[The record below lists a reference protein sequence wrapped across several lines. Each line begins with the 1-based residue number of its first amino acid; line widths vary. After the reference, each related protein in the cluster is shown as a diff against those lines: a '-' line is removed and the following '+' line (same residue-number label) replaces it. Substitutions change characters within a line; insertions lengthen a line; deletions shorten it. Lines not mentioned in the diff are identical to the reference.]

1 MKKIIVLLLMPI
13 LLACGDKN
21 SPEIPPTPQPKPEP
35 PTPPVVVDSPP
46 TIRGFMVETANRL
59 HETTIKDMSAWGA
72 NAMRLQLHPATYAQ
86 KVAKKSLKASLPA
99 YLNIVDQKLRIAK
112 SLNLKVV
119 LDLHEPPIYVNGK
132 VPTLDDHNKKG
143 FWASHPEMK
152 DSLIW
157 FWTEMATHFKKDEF
171 KDVIWGYD
179 LFNEPST
186 GGRHAVQEWL
196 NMVPDIIAAIR
207 KVDTNVWVVFQPGLV
222 TETFEKEKDK
232 ILQKDKRVVYSL
244 HFYCP
249 ETFAGQGIM
258 YDHEF
263 SSGKFKTHA
272 EAVAHFKREYPG
284 NSKNHWWESEKYQD
298 KATLEAELKP
308 LTEFAQKN
316 KVPVLIGEFSV
327 ITWAPVPSAL
337 NWFKDVIDIFE
348 AHHFSW
354 CFHAFREWQGW
365 SLESPEGPEAF
376 WFNGEKSPAPSATE
390 TLRAKYFKSVFKQ
403 LNSKKTITQ
412 KP

>member
-1 MKKIIVLLLMPI
+1 MKKIIVLLLMLPI

-21 SPEIPPTPQPKPEP
+21 TPSPPQPKPEP
-35 PTPPVVVDSPP
+35 PTPPVVVDGPP
-46 TIRGFMVETANRL
+46 TIRGFMVETAHRL
-59 HETTIKDMSAWGA
+59 HEATIKDMSTWGA

-112 SLNLKVV
+112 NLNLKVV

-222 TETFEKEKDK
+222 TETFAKEKEK
-232 ILQKDKRVVYSL
+232 IIQKDKRVVYSL

-258 YDHEF
+258 YENEF
-263 SSGKFKTHA
+263 SSKKFKTHE
-272 EAVAHFKREYPG
+272 EAVAHFLREYPG
-284 NSKNHWWESEKYQD
+284 NSKNHWWETEKYQN
-298 KATLEAELKP
+298 KETLEAELRP
-308 LTEFAQKN
+308 LTDFAKEY

-327 ITWAPVPSAL
+327 ITWAPVQSAL

-348 AHHFSW
+348 ANHFSW

-365 SLESPEGPEAF
+365 SLESPEGPKAF
-376 WFNGEKSPAPSATE
+376 WFSGEGSPAPSATE
-390 TLRAKYFKSVFKQ
+390 TQRAKYFKSVFRD
-403 LNSKKTITQ
+403 LNVKKA
-412 KP
+412 KH

>member
-1 MKKIIVLLLMPI
+1 MKKIIVLLLMLPI

-21 SPEIPPTPQPKPEP
+21 TPPAPQPKPEP
-35 PTPPVVVDSPP
+35 PTPPVVVDGPP
-46 TIRGFMVETANRL
+46 TIRGFMVETAHRL
-59 HETTIKDMSAWGA
+59 HETTIKDMSTWGA

-86 KVAKKSLKASLPA
+86 KVAKKSLKASLPD

-112 SLNLKVV
+112 KLNLKVV

-179 LFNEPST
+179 LFNEPSA

-207 KVDTNVWVVFQPGLV
+207 KVDTNVWIVFQPGLV
-222 TETFEKEKDK
+222 TETFAKEKEK
-232 ILQKDKRVVYSL
+232 IIQKDKRVVYSL

-258 YDHEF
+258 YENEF
-263 SSGKFKTHA
+263 SSKKFKTHE
-272 EAVAHFKREYPG
+272 EAVAHFLREYPG
-284 NSKNHWWESEKYQD
+284 NSKNHWWETEKYQN
-298 KATLEAELKP
+298 KETLEAELRP
-308 LTEFAQKN
+308 LTDFAKEY

-327 ITWAPVPSAL
+327 ITWAPVQSAL

-348 AHHFSW
+348 ANHFSW

-365 SLESPEGPEAF
+365 SLESPEGPKAF
-376 WFNGEKSPAPSATE
+376 WFSGEGSPAPSATE
-390 TLRAKYFKSVFKQ
+390 TQRAKYFKSVFRD
-403 LNSKKTITQ
+403 LNVKKA
-412 KP
+412 KH

>member
-1 MKKIIVLLLMPI
+1 MKKIIVLLLMLPVM
-13 LLACGDKN
+13 LACGDKN
-21 SPEIPPTPQPKPEP
+21 TPPAPQPKPEP
-35 PTPPVVVDSPP
+35 PTPPVVVDGPP
-46 TIRGFMVETANRL
+46 TIRGFMVETAHRL
-59 HETTIKDMSAWGA
+59 HEATIKDMSTWGA

-86 KVAKKSLKASLPA
+86 KVAKKSLKESLPD
-99 YLNIVDQKLRIAK
+99 YFNIVDQKLRIAK
-112 SLNLKVV
+112 KLNLKVV

-207 KVDTNVWVVFQPGLV
+207 KVDTNVWIVFQPGLV
-222 TETFEKEKDK
+222 TETFAKEKEK
-232 ILQKDKRVVYSL
+232 IIQKDKRVVYSL

-258 YDHEF
+258 YENEF
-263 SSGKFKTHA
+263 SSKKFKTHE
-272 EAVAHFKREYPG
+272 EAVAHFLREYPG
-284 NSKNHWWESEKYQD
+284 NSKNHWWEGEKYQN
-298 KATLEAELKP
+298 KETLEAELKP
-308 LTEFAQKN
+308 LTDFAKEY

-327 ITWAPVPSAL
+327 ITWAPVQSAL

-348 AHHFSW
+348 ANHFSW

-365 SLESPEGPEAF
+365 SLESPEGPKAF
-376 WFNGEKSPAPSATE
+376 WFSGEGSPAPSATE
-390 TLRAKYFKSVFKQ
+390 TQRAKYFKSVFRD
-403 LNSKKTITQ
+403 LNVKKA
-412 KP
+412 KH

>member
-1 MKKIIVLLLMPI
+1 MKKIIVLLLMLPVM
-13 LLACGDKN
+13 LACGDKN
-21 SPEIPPTPQPKPEP
+21 TPPAPQPKPEP
-35 PTPPVVVDSPP
+35 PTPPVVVDGPP
-46 TIRGFMVETANRL
+46 TIRGFMVETAHRL
-59 HETTIKDMSAWGA
+59 HEATIKDMSTWGA

-99 YLNIVDQKLRIAK
+99 YFNIVDQKLRIAK
-112 SLNLKVV
+112 KLNLKVV

-186 GGRHAVQEWL
+186 GGRYAVQEWL

-207 KVDTNVWVVFQPGLV
+207 KVDTNVWIVFQPGLV
-222 TETFEKEKDK
+222 TETFAKEKEK
-232 ILQKDKRVVYSL
+232 IIQKDKRVVYSL

-258 YDHEF
+258 YENEF
-263 SSGKFKTHA
+263 SSKKFKTHE
-272 EAVAHFKREYPG
+272 EAVAHFLREYPG
-284 NSKNHWWESEKYQD
+284 NSKNHWWEGEKYQN
-298 KATLEAELKP
+298 KETLEAELKP
-308 LTEFAQKN
+308 LTDFAKEY

-327 ITWAPVPSAL
+327 ITWAPVQSAL

-348 AHHFSW
+348 ANHFSW

-365 SLESPEGPEAF
+365 SLESPEGPKAF
-376 WFNGEKSPAPSATE
+376 WFSGEGSPAPSATE
-390 TLRAKYFKSVFKQ
+390 TQRAKYFKSVFRD
-403 LNSKKTITQ
+403 LNVKKA
-412 KP
+412 KH

>member
-1 MKKIIVLLLMPI
+1 MKKIVVLLLMLPI

-21 SPEIPPTPQPKPEP
+21 TPPAPQPKPEP
-35 PTPPVVVDSPP
+35 PTPPVVVDGPP
-46 TIRGFMVETANRL
+46 TIRGFMVETAHRL
-59 HETTIKDMSAWGA
+59 HEATIKDMSTWGA

-112 SLNLKVV
+112 NLNLKVV

-207 KVDTNVWVVFQPGLV
+207 KVDTNVWIVFQPGLV
-222 TETFEKEKDK
+222 TETFAKEKEK
-232 ILQKDKRVVYSL
+232 IIQKDKRVVYSL

-258 YDHEF
+258 YENEF
-263 SSGKFKTHA
+263 SSKKFKTHE
-272 EAVAHFKREYPG
+272 EAVAHFLREYPG
-284 NSKNHWWESEKYQD
+284 NSKNHWWETEKYQN
-298 KATLEAELKP
+298 KETLEAELKP
-308 LTEFAQKN
+308 LTDFAKEY

-327 ITWAPVPSAL
+327 ITWAPVQSAL

-348 AHHFSW
+348 ANHFSW

-365 SLESPEGPEAF
+365 SLESPEGPKAF
-376 WFNGEKSPAPSATE
+376 WFSGEGSPAPSATE
-390 TLRAKYFKSVFKQ
+390 TQRAKYFKSVFRD
-403 LNSKKTITQ
+403 LNVKKA
-412 KP
+412 KH

>member
-1 MKKIIVLLLMPI
+1 MKKIIVLLLMLPVM
-13 LLACGDKN
+13 LACGDKN
-21 SPEIPPTPQPKPEP
+21 TPPAPQPKPEP
-35 PTPPVVVDSPP
+35 PTPPVVVDGPP
-46 TIRGFMVETANRL
+46 TIRGFMVETAHRL
-59 HETTIKDMSAWGA
+59 HEATIKDMSTWGA

-86 KVAKKSLKASLPA
+86 KVAKKSLKESLPA

-112 SLNLKVV
+112 NLNLKVV

-207 KVDTNVWVVFQPGLV
+207 KVDTNVWIVFQPGLV
-222 TETFEKEKDK
+222 TETFAKEKEK
-232 ILQKDKRVVYSL
+232 IIQKDKRVVYSL

-258 YDHEF
+258 YENEF
-263 SSGKFKTHA
+263 SSKKFKTHE
-272 EAVAHFKREYPG
+272 EAVAHFLREYPG
-284 NSKNHWWESEKYQD
+284 NSKNHWWEGEKYQN
-298 KATLEAELKP
+298 KETLEAELKP
-308 LTEFAQKN
+308 LTDFAKEY

-327 ITWAPVPSAL
+327 ITWAPVQSAL

-348 AHHFSW
+348 ANHFSW

-365 SLESPEGPEAF
+365 SLESPEGPKAF
-376 WFNGEKSPAPSATE
+376 WFSGEGSPAPSATE
-390 TLRAKYFKSVFKQ
+390 TQRAKYFKSVFRD
-403 LNSKKTITQ
+403 LNVKKA
-412 KP
+412 KH

>member
-1 MKKIIVLLLMPI
+1 
-13 LLACGDKN
+13 
-21 SPEIPPTPQPKPEP
+21 
-35 PTPPVVVDSPP
+35 
-46 TIRGFMVETANRL
+46 
-59 HETTIKDMSAWGA
+59 
-72 NAMRLQLHPATYAQ
+72 
-86 KVAKKSLKASLPA
+86 
-99 YLNIVDQKLRIAK
+99 
-112 SLNLKVV
+112 
-119 LDLHEPPIYVNGK
+119 
-132 VPTLDDHNKKG
+132 
-143 FWASHPEMK
+143 
-152 DSLIW
+152 
-157 FWTEMATHFKKDEF
+157 
-171 KDVIWGYD
+171 
-179 LFNEPST
+179 
-186 GGRHAVQEWL
+186 
-196 NMVPDIIAAIR
+196 
-207 KVDTNVWVVFQPGLV
+207 
-222 TETFEKEKDK
+222 
-232 ILQKDKRVVYSL
+232 
-244 HFYCP
+244 
-249 ETFAGQGIM
+249 M

-263 SSGKFKTHA
+263 SSGKFKTHT
-272 EAVAHFKREYPG
+272 EAIAHFKREYPG
-284 NSKNHWWESEKYQD
+284 NSKNHWWESEKYQN

-403 LNSKKTITQ
+403 LNSKKTAAQ

>member
-1 MKKIIVLLLMPI
+1 MKKIIVLLLMLPVM
-13 LLACGDKN
+13 LACGDKN
-21 SPEIPPTPQPKPEP
+21 TPPAPQPKPEP
-35 PTPPVVVDSPP
+35 PTPPVVVDGPP
-46 TIRGFMVETANRL
+46 TIRGFMVETAHRL
-59 HETTIKDMSAWGA
+59 HEATIKDMSTWGA

-112 SLNLKVV
+112 NLNLKVV

-207 KVDTNVWVVFQPGLV
+207 KVDTNVWIVFQPGLV
-222 TETFEKEKDK
+222 TETFAKEKEK
-232 ILQKDKRVVYSL
+232 IIQKDKRVVYSL

-258 YDHEF
+258 YENEF
-263 SSGKFKTHA
+263 SSKKFKTHE
-272 EAVAHFKREYPG
+272 EAVAHFLREYPG
-284 NSKNHWWESEKYQD
+284 NSKNHWWETEKYQN
-298 KATLEAELKP
+298 KETLEAELKP
-308 LTEFAQKN
+308 LTDFAKEY

-327 ITWAPVPSAL
+327 ITWAPVQSAL

-348 AHHFSW
+348 ANHFSW

-365 SLESPEGPEAF
+365 SLESPEGPKAF
-376 WFNGEKSPAPSATE
+376 WFSGEGSPALSATE
-390 TLRAKYFKSVFKQ
+390 TQRAKYFKSVFRD
-403 LNSKKTITQ
+403 LNVKKA
-412 KP
+412 KH

>member
-1 MKKIIVLLLMPI
+1 MKKIIVLLLMLPI

-21 SPEIPPTPQPKPEP
+21 TPPPPQPKPEP
-35 PTPPVVVDSPP
+35 PTPPVVVDGPP
-46 TIRGFMVETANRL
+46 TIRGFMVETAHRL
-59 HETTIKDMSAWGA
+59 HEATIKDMSTWGA

-86 KVAKKSLKASLPA
+86 KVAKKSLKESLPA

-112 SLNLKVV
+112 KLNLKVV

-186 GGRHAVQEWL
+186 GGRYAVQEWL

-207 KVDTNVWVVFQPGLV
+207 KVDTNVWIVFQPGLV
-222 TETFEKEKDK
+222 TETFAKEKEK
-232 ILQKDKRVVYSL
+232 IIQKDKRVVYSL

-258 YDHEF
+258 YENEF
-263 SSGKFKTHA
+263 SSKKFKTHE
-272 EAVAHFKREYPG
+272 EAVAHFLREYPG
-284 NSKNHWWESEKYQD
+284 NSKNHWWEGEKYQN
-298 KATLEAELKP
+298 KETLEAELRP
-308 LTEFAQKN
+308 LTDFAKEY

-327 ITWAPVPSAL
+327 ITWAPVQSAL

-348 AHHFSW
+348 ANHFSW

-365 SLESPEGPEAF
+365 SLESPEGPKAF
-376 WFNGEKSPAPSATE
+376 WFSGEGSPAPSATE
-390 TLRAKYFKSVFKQ
+390 TQRAKYFKSVFRD
-403 LNSKKTITQ
+403 LNVKKA
-412 KP
+412 KH

>member
-1 MKKIIVLLLMPI
+1 MKKIIVLLLMLPVM
-13 LLACGDKN
+13 LACGDKN
-21 SPEIPPTPQPKPEP
+21 TPPAPQPKPEP
-35 PTPPVVVDSPP
+35 PTPPVVVDGPP
-46 TIRGFMVETANRL
+46 TIRGFMVETAHRL
-59 HETTIKDMSAWGA
+59 HEATIKDMSTWGA

-86 KVAKKSLKASLPA
+86 KVAKKSLKESLPA

-112 SLNLKVV
+112 NLNLKVV

-186 GGRHAVQEWL
+186 GGRYAVQEWL
-196 NMVPDIIAAIR
+196 DMVPDIIAAIR
-207 KVDTNVWVVFQPGLV
+207 KVDTNVWIVFQPGLV
-222 TETFEKEKDK
+222 TETFAKEKEK
-232 ILQKDKRVVYSL
+232 IIQKDKRVVYSL

-258 YDHEF
+258 YENEF
-263 SSGKFKTHA
+263 SSKKFKTHE
-272 EAVAHFKREYPG
+272 EAVAHFLREYPG
-284 NSKNHWWESEKYQD
+284 NSKNHWWEGEKYQN
-298 KATLEAELKP
+298 KETLEAELKP
-308 LTEFAQKN
+308 LTDFAKEY

-327 ITWAPVPSAL
+327 ITWAPVQSAL

-348 AHHFSW
+348 ANHFSW

-365 SLESPEGPEAF
+365 SLESPEGPKAF
-376 WFNGEKSPAPSATE
+376 WFSGEGSPAPSATE
-390 TLRAKYFKSVFKQ
+390 TQRAKYFKSVFRD
-403 LNSKKTITQ
+403 LNVKKA
-412 KP
+412 KH

>member
-1 MKKIIVLLLMPI
+1 MKKIIVLLLMLPVM
-13 LLACGDKN
+13 LACGDKN
-21 SPEIPPTPQPKPEP
+21 TPPAPQPKPEP
-35 PTPPVVVDSPP
+35 PTPPVVVDGPP
-46 TIRGFMVETANRL
+46 TIRGFMVETAHRL
-59 HETTIKDMSAWGA
+59 HEATIKDMSTWGA

-86 KVAKKSLKASLPA
+86 KVAKKSLKASLPD

-112 SLNLKVV
+112 KLNLKVV

-207 KVDTNVWVVFQPGLV
+207 KVDTNVWIVFQPGLV
-222 TETFEKEKDK
+222 TETFAKEKEK
-232 ILQKDKRVVYSL
+232 IIQKDKRVVYSL

-258 YDHEF
+258 YENEF
-263 SSGKFKTHA
+263 SSKKFKTHE
-272 EAVAHFKREYPG
+272 EAVAHFLREYPG
-284 NSKNHWWESEKYQD
+284 NSKNHWWEGEKYQN
-298 KATLEAELKP
+298 KETLEAELKP
-308 LTEFAQKN
+308 LTDFAKEY

-327 ITWAPVPSAL
+327 ITWAPVQSAL

-348 AHHFSW
+348 ANHFSW

-365 SLESPEGPEAF
+365 SLESPEGPKAF
-376 WFNGEKSPAPSATE
+376 WFSGEGSPAPSATE
-390 TLRAKYFKSVFKQ
+390 TQRAKYFKSVFRD
-403 LNSKKTITQ
+403 LNVKKA
-412 KP
+412 KH

>member
-1 MKKIIVLLLMPI
+1 MKKIVVLLLMLPI

-21 SPEIPPTPQPKPEP
+21 TPPAPQPKPEP
-35 PTPPVVVDSPP
+35 PTPPVVVDGPP
-46 TIRGFMVETANRL
+46 TIRGFMVETAHRL
-59 HETTIKDMSAWGA
+59 HEATIKDMSTWGA

-86 KVAKKSLKASLPA
+86 KVAKKSLKESLPA

-112 SLNLKVV
+112 NLNLKVV

-222 TETFEKEKDK
+222 TETFAKEKEK
-232 ILQKDKRVVYSL
+232 IIQKDKRVVYSL

-258 YDHEF
+258 YENEF
-263 SSGKFKTHA
+263 SSKKFKTHE
-272 EAVAHFKREYPG
+272 EAVAHFLREYPG
-284 NSKNHWWESEKYQD
+284 NSKNHWWETEKYQN
-298 KATLEAELKP
+298 KETLEAELKP
-308 LTEFAQKN
+308 LTDFAKEY

-327 ITWAPVPSAL
+327 ITWAPVQSAL

-348 AHHFSW
+348 TNHFSW

-365 SLESPEGPEAF
+365 SLESPEGPKAF
-376 WFNGEKSPAPSATE
+376 WFSGEGSPAPSATE
-390 TLRAKYFKSVFKQ
+390 TQRAKYFKSVFRD
-403 LNSKKTITQ
+403 LNVKKA
-412 KP
+412 KH

>member
-1 MKKIIVLLLMPI
+1 MKKIVVLLLMLPVM
-13 LLACGDKN
+13 LACGDKN
-21 SPEIPPTPQPKPEP
+21 TPPAPQPKPEP
-35 PTPPVVVDSPP
+35 PTPPVVVDGPP
-46 TIRGFMVETANRL
+46 TIRGFMVETAHRL
-59 HETTIKDMSAWGA
+59 HEATIKDMSTWGA

-112 SLNLKVV
+112 NLNLKVV

-207 KVDTNVWVVFQPGLV
+207 KVDTNVWIVFQPGLV
-222 TETFEKEKDK
+222 TETFAKEKEK
-232 ILQKDKRVVYSL
+232 IIQKDKRVVYSL

-258 YDHEF
+258 YENEF
-263 SSGKFKTHA
+263 SSKKFKTHE
-272 EAVAHFKREYPG
+272 EAVAHFLREYPG
-284 NSKNHWWESEKYQD
+284 NSKNHWWEGEKYQN
-298 KATLEAELKP
+298 KETLEAELKP
-308 LTEFAQKN
+308 LTNFAKEY

-327 ITWAPVPSAL
+327 ITWAPVQSAL

-348 AHHFSW
+348 ANHFSW

-365 SLESPEGPEAF
+365 SLESPEGPKAF
-376 WFNGEKSPAPSATE
+376 WFSGEGSPAPSVTE
-390 TLRAKYFKSVFKQ
+390 TQRAKYFKSVFRD
-403 LNSKKTITQ
+403 LNVKKA
-412 KP
+412 KH

>member
-1 MKKIIVLLLMPI
+1 MKKIIVLLLMLPVM
-13 LLACGDKN
+13 LACGDKN
-21 SPEIPPTPQPKPEP
+21 TPPAPQPKPEP
-35 PTPPVVVDSPP
+35 PTPPVVVDGPP
-46 TIRGFMVETANRL
+46 TIRGFMVETAHRL
-59 HETTIKDMSAWGA
+59 HEATIKDMSTWGA

-86 KVAKKSLKASLPA
+86 KVAKKSLKASLPD

-112 SLNLKVV
+112 KLNLKVV

-186 GGRHAVQEWL
+186 GGRYAVQEWL

-207 KVDTNVWVVFQPGLV
+207 KVDTNVWIVFQPGLV
-222 TETFEKEKDK
+222 TETFAKEKEK
-232 ILQKDKRVVYSL
+232 IIQKDKRVVYSL

-258 YDHEF
+258 YENEF
-263 SSGKFKTHA
+263 SSKKFKTHE
-272 EAVAHFKREYPG
+272 EAVAHFLREYPG
-284 NSKNHWWESEKYQD
+284 NSKNHWWEGEKYQN
-298 KATLEAELKP
+298 KETLEAELKP
-308 LTEFAQKN
+308 LTDFAKEY

-327 ITWAPVPSAL
+327 ITWAPVQSAL

-348 AHHFSW
+348 TNHFSW

-365 SLESPEGPEAF
+365 SLESPEGPKAF
-376 WFNGEKSPAPSATE
+376 WFSGEGSPAPSATE
-390 TLRAKYFKSVFKQ
+390 TQRAKYFKSVFRD
-403 LNSKKTITQ
+403 LNVKKA
-412 KP
+412 KH

>member
-1 MKKIIVLLLMPI
+1 MKKIIVLLLMLPI

-21 SPEIPPTPQPKPEP
+21 TPPPPQPKPEP
-35 PTPPVVVDSPP
+35 PTPPVVVDGPP
-46 TIRGFMVETANRL
+46 TIRGFMVETAHRL
-59 HETTIKDMSAWGA
+59 HEATIKDMSTWGA

-112 SLNLKVV
+112 NLNLKVV

-207 KVDTNVWVVFQPGLV
+207 KVDTNVWIVFQPGLV
-222 TETFEKEKDK
+222 TETFAKEKEK
-232 ILQKDKRVVYSL
+232 IIQKDKRVVYSL

-258 YDHEF
+258 YENEF
-263 SSGKFKTHA
+263 SSKKFKTHE
-272 EAVAHFKREYPG
+272 EAVAHFLREYPG
-284 NSKNHWWESEKYQD
+284 NSKNHWWETEKYQN
-298 KATLEAELKP
+298 KETLEAELKP
-308 LTEFAQKN
+308 LTDFAKEY

-327 ITWAPVPSAL
+327 ITWAPVQSAL

-348 AHHFSW
+348 ANHFSW

-365 SLESPEGPEAF
+365 SLESPEGPKAF
-376 WFNGEKSPAPSATE
+376 WFSGEGSPAPSATE
-390 TLRAKYFKSVFKQ
+390 TQRAKYFKSVFRD
-403 LNSKKTITQ
+403 LNVKKA
-412 KP
+412 KH

>member
-1 MKKIIVLLLMPI
+1 
-13 LLACGDKN
+13 
-21 SPEIPPTPQPKPEP
+21 
-35 PTPPVVVDSPP
+35 
-46 TIRGFMVETANRL
+46 
-59 HETTIKDMSAWGA
+59 MSTWGA

-86 KVAKKSLKASLPA
+86 KVAKKSLKASLPD

-112 SLNLKVV
+112 KLNLKVV

-207 KVDTNVWVVFQPGLV
+207 KVDTNVWIVFQPGLV
-222 TETFEKEKDK
+222 TETFAKEKEK
-232 ILQKDKRVVYSL
+232 IIQKDKRVVYSL

-258 YDHEF
+258 YENEF
-263 SSGKFKTHA
+263 SSKKFKTHE
-272 EAVAHFKREYPG
+272 EAVAHFLREYPG
-284 NSKNHWWESEKYQD
+284 NSKNHWWETEKYQN
-298 KATLEAELKP
+298 KETLEAELRP
-308 LTEFAQKN
+308 LTDFAKEY

-327 ITWAPVPSAL
+327 ITWAPVQSAL

-348 AHHFSW
+348 ANHFSW

-365 SLESPEGPEAF
+365 SLESPEGPKAF
-376 WFNGEKSPAPSATE
+376 WFSGEGSPAPSATE
-390 TLRAKYFKSVFKQ
+390 TQRAKYFKSVFRD
-403 LNSKKTITQ
+403 LNVKKA
-412 KP
+412 KH

>member
-1 MKKIIVLLLMPI
+1 MKKIIVLLLMLPI

-21 SPEIPPTPQPKPEP
+21 TPPAPQPKPEP
-35 PTPPVVVDSPP
+35 PTPPVVVDGPP
-46 TIRGFMVETANRL
+46 TIRGFMVETAHRL
-59 HETTIKDMSAWGA
+59 HEATIKDMSTWGA

-86 KVAKKSLKASLPA
+86 KVAKKSLKESLPA

-112 SLNLKVV
+112 NLNLKVV

-207 KVDTNVWVVFQPGLV
+207 KVDTNVWIVFQPGLV
-222 TETFEKEKDK
+222 TETFAKEKEK
-232 ILQKDKRVVYSL
+232 IIQKDKRVVYSL

-258 YDHEF
+258 YENEF
-263 SSGKFKTHA
+263 SSKKFKTHE
-272 EAVAHFKREYPG
+272 EAVAHFLREYPG
-284 NSKNHWWESEKYQD
+284 NSKNHWWEGEKYQN
-298 KATLEAELKP
+298 KETLEAELKP
-308 LTEFAQKN
+308 LTDFAKEY

-327 ITWAPVPSAL
+327 ITWAPVQSAL

-348 AHHFSW
+348 ANHFSW

-365 SLESPEGPEAF
+365 SLESPEGPKAF
-376 WFNGEKSPAPSATE
+376 WFSGEGSPAPSATE
-390 TLRAKYFKSVFKQ
+390 TQRAKYFKSVFRD
-403 LNSKKTITQ
+403 LNVKKA
-412 KP
+412 KH

>member
-1 MKKIIVLLLMPI
+1 MKKIIVLLLMLPVM
-13 LLACGDKN
+13 LACGDKN
-21 SPEIPPTPQPKPEP
+21 TPPAPQPKPEP
-35 PTPPVVVDSPP
+35 PTPPVVVDGPP
-46 TIRGFMVETANRL
+46 TIRGFMVETAHRL
-59 HETTIKDMSAWGA
+59 HEATIKDMSTWGA

-112 SLNLKVV
+112 NLNLKVV

-222 TETFEKEKDK
+222 TETFAKEKEK
-232 ILQKDKRVVYSL
+232 IIQKDKRVVYSL

-258 YDHEF
+258 YENEF
-263 SSGKFKTHA
+263 SSKKFKTHE
-272 EAVAHFKREYPG
+272 EAVAHFLREYPG
-284 NSKNHWWESEKYQD
+284 NSKNHWWEGEKYQN
-298 KATLEAELKP
+298 KETLEAELKP
-308 LTEFAQKN
+308 LTDFAKEY

-327 ITWAPVPSAL
+327 ITWAPVQSAL

-348 AHHFSW
+348 ANHFSW

-365 SLESPEGPEAF
+365 SLESPEGPNAF
-376 WFNGEKSPAPSATE
+376 WFSGEGSPAPSATE
-390 TLRAKYFKSVFKQ
+390 TQRAKYFKSVFRD
-403 LNSKKTITQ
+403 LNVKKA
-412 KP
+412 KH

>member
-1 MKKIIVLLLMPI
+1 MKKIIVLLLMLPVM
-13 LLACGDKN
+13 LACGDKN
-21 SPEIPPTPQPKPEP
+21 TPPAPQPKPEP
-35 PTPPVVVDSPP
+35 PTPPVVVDRPP
-46 TIRGFMVETANRL
+46 TIRGFMVETAHRL
-59 HETTIKDMSAWGA
+59 HEATIKDMSTWGA

-86 KVAKKSLKASLPA
+86 KVAKKSLKASLPD

-112 SLNLKVV
+112 KLNLKVV

-186 GGRHAVQEWL
+186 GGRYAVQEWL
-196 NMVPDIIAAIR
+196 DMVPDIIAAIR

-222 TETFEKEKDK
+222 TETFAKEKEK
-232 ILQKDKRVVYSL
+232 IIQKDKRVVYSL

-258 YDHEF
+258 YENEF
-263 SSGKFKTHA
+263 SSKKFKTHE
-272 EAVAHFKREYPG
+272 EAVAHFLREYPG
-284 NSKNHWWESEKYQD
+284 NSKNHWWEGEKYQN
-298 KATLEAELKP
+298 KETLEAELRP
-308 LTEFAQKN
+308 LTDFAKEY

-327 ITWAPVPSAL
+327 ITWAPVQSAL

-348 AHHFSW
+348 ANHFSW

-365 SLESPEGPEAF
+365 SLESPEGPKAF
-376 WFNGEKSPAPSATE
+376 WFSGEGSPAPSATE
-390 TLRAKYFKSVFKQ
+390 TQRAKYFKSVFRD
-403 LNSKKTITQ
+403 LNVKKA
-412 KP
+412 KH

>member
-1 MKKIIVLLLMPI
+1 MKKIIVLLLMLPVM
-13 LLACGDKN
+13 LACGDKN
-21 SPEIPPTPQPKPEP
+21 TPPAPQPKPEP
-35 PTPPVVVDSPP
+35 PTPPVVVDGPP
-46 TIRGFMVETANRL
+46 TIRGFMVETAHRL
-59 HETTIKDMSAWGA
+59 HEATIKDMSTWGA

-86 KVAKKSLKASLPA
+86 KVAKKSLKESLPA

-112 SLNLKVV
+112 NLNLKVV

-196 NMVPDIIAAIR
+196 DMVPDIIAAIR
-207 KVDTNVWVVFQPGLV
+207 KVDTNVWIVFQPGLV
-222 TETFEKEKDK
+222 TETFAKEKER
-232 ILQKDKRVVYSL
+232 IIQKDKRVVYSL

-258 YDHEF
+258 YENEF
-263 SSGKFKTHA
+263 SSKKFKTHE
-272 EAVAHFKREYPG
+272 EAVAHFLREYPG
-284 NSKNHWWESEKYQD
+284 NSKNHWWEGEKYQN
-298 KATLEAELKP
+298 KETLEAELKP
-308 LTEFAQKN
+308 LTDFAKEY

-327 ITWAPVPSAL
+327 ITWAPVQSAL

-348 AHHFSW
+348 ANHFSW

-365 SLESPEGPEAF
+365 SLESPEGPKAF
-376 WFNGEKSPAPSATE
+376 WFSGEGSPAPSATE
-390 TLRAKYFKSVFKQ
+390 TQRAKYFKSVFRD
-403 LNSKKTITQ
+403 LNVKKA
-412 KP
+412 KH

>member
-1 MKKIIVLLLMPI
+1 MKKIVVLLLMLPI

-21 SPEIPPTPQPKPEP
+21 TPPAPQPKPEP
-35 PTPPVVVDSPP
+35 PTPPVVVDGPP
-46 TIRGFMVETANRL
+46 TIRGFMVETAHRL
-59 HETTIKDMSAWGA
+59 HEATIKDMSTWGA

-86 KVAKKSLKASLPA
+86 KVAKKSLKESLPA

-112 SLNLKVV
+112 NLNLKVV

-222 TETFEKEKDK
+222 TETFAKEKEK
-232 ILQKDKRVVYSL
+232 IIQKDKRVVYSL

-258 YDHEF
+258 YENEF
-263 SSGKFKTHA
+263 SSKKFKTHE
-272 EAVAHFKREYPG
+272 EAVAHFLREYPG
-284 NSKNHWWESEKYQD
+284 NSKNHWWEGEKYQN
-298 KATLEAELKP
+298 KETLEAELKP
-308 LTEFAQKN
+308 LTDFAKEY

-327 ITWAPVPSAL
+327 ITWAPVQSAL

-348 AHHFSW
+348 ANHFSW

-365 SLESPEGPEAF
+365 SLESPEGPKAF
-376 WFNGEKSPAPSATE
+376 WFSSEGSPAPSATE
-390 TLRAKYFKSVFKQ
+390 TQRAKYFKSVFRD
-403 LNSKKTITQ
+403 LNVKKA
-412 KP
+412 KH

>member
-1 MKKIIVLLLMPI
+1 MKKIIVLLLMLPVM
-13 LLACGDKN
+13 LACGDKN
-21 SPEIPPTPQPKPEP
+21 TPPAPQPKPEP
-35 PTPPVVVDSPP
+35 PTPPVVVDGPP
-46 TIRGFMVETANRL
+46 TIRGFMVETAHRL
-59 HETTIKDMSAWGA
+59 HEATIKDMSTWGA

-112 SLNLKVV
+112 NLNLKVV

-207 KVDTNVWVVFQPGLV
+207 KVDTNVWIVFQPGLV
-222 TETFEKEKDK
+222 TETFAKEKEK
-232 ILQKDKRVVYSL
+232 IIQKDKRVVYSL

-258 YDHEF
+258 YENEF
-263 SSGKFKTHA
+263 SSKKFKTHE
-272 EAVAHFKREYPG
+272 EAVAHFLREYPG
-284 NSKNHWWESEKYQD
+284 NSKNHWWETEKYQN
-298 KATLEAELKP
+298 KETLEAELKP
-308 LTEFAQKN
+308 LTDFAKEY

-327 ITWAPVPSAL
+327 ITWAPVQSAL

-348 AHHFSW
+348 ANHFSW

-365 SLESPEGPEAF
+365 SLESPEGPKAF
-376 WFNGEKSPAPSATE
+376 WFSGEGSPAPSATE
-390 TLRAKYFKSVFKQ
+390 TQRAKYFKSVFRD
-403 LNSKKTITQ
+403 LNVKKA
-412 KP
+412 KH

>member
-1 MKKIIVLLLMPI
+1 MKKIIVLLLMLPVM
-13 LLACGDKN
+13 LACGDKN
-21 SPEIPPTPQPKPEP
+21 TPPAPQPKPEP
-35 PTPPVVVDSPP
+35 PTPPVVVDGPP
-46 TIRGFMVETANRL
+46 TIRGFMVETAHRL
-59 HETTIKDMSAWGA
+59 HEATIKDMSTWGA

-86 KVAKKSLKASLPA
+86 KVAKKSLKASQPD

-112 SLNLKVV
+112 KLNLKVV

-186 GGRHAVQEWL
+186 GGRYAVQEWL
-196 NMVPDIIAAIR
+196 DMVPDIIAAIR

-222 TETFEKEKDK
+222 TETFAKEKEK
-232 ILQKDKRVVYSL
+232 IIQKDKRVVYSL

-258 YDHEF
+258 YENEF
-263 SSGKFKTHA
+263 SSKKFKTHE
-272 EAVAHFKREYPG
+272 EAVAHFLREYPG
-284 NSKNHWWESEKYQD
+284 NSKNHWWEGEKYQN
-298 KATLEAELKP
+298 KETLEAELKP
-308 LTEFAQKN
+308 LTDFAKEY

-327 ITWAPVPSAL
+327 ITWAPVQSAL

-348 AHHFSW
+348 ANHFSW

-365 SLESPEGPEAF
+365 SLESPEGPKAF
-376 WFNGEKSPAPSATE
+376 WFSGEGSPAPSATE
-390 TLRAKYFKSVFKQ
+390 TQRAKYFKSVFRN
-403 LNSKKTITQ
+403 LNVKKA
-412 KP
+412 KH

>member
-1 MKKIIVLLLMPI
+1 MKKIIVLLLMLPI

-21 SPEIPPTPQPKPEP
+21 TPPAPQPKPEP
-35 PTPPVVVDSPP
+35 PTPPVVVDGPP
-46 TIRGFMVETANRL
+46 TIRGFMVETAHRL
-59 HETTIKDMSAWGA
+59 HEATIKDMSTWGA

-86 KVAKKSLKASLPA
+86 KVAKKSLKASLPD

-112 SLNLKVV
+112 KLNLKVV

-186 GGRHAVQEWL
+186 GGRYAVQEWL

-222 TETFEKEKDK
+222 TETFAKEKEK
-232 ILQKDKRVVYSL
+232 IIQKDKRVVYSL

-258 YDHEF
+258 YENEF
-263 SSGKFKTHA
+263 SSKKFKTHE
-272 EAVAHFKREYPG
+272 EAVGHFLREYPG
-284 NSKNHWWESEKYQD
+284 NSKNHWWEGEKYQN
-298 KATLEAELKP
+298 KETLEAELKP
-308 LTEFAQKN
+308 LTDFAKEY

-327 ITWAPVPSAL
+327 ITWAPVQSAL

-348 AHHFSW
+348 ANHFSW

-365 SLESPEGPEAF
+365 SLESPEGPKAF
-376 WFNGEKSPAPSATE
+376 WFSGEGSPAPSATE
-390 TLRAKYFKSVFKQ
+390 TQRAKYFKSVFRD
-403 LNSKKTITQ
+403 LNVKKA
-412 KP
+412 KH